1 MKYILL
7 IVFLYMSLLTLAQ
20 QTIKLCAGES
30 KTVKYYSNYGGD
42 GNNVWVVNGIN
53 YNDLDTL
60 SYTFTN
66 PGMYTIV
73 LRREN
78 IICYDEQTLYVIVD
92 DCDDI
97 IYWVPNTFTPDGNEY
112 NQTFGP
118 VMSDGY
124 DIDGFSFKIFN
135 RWGEI
140 VWESKDVHA
149 KWDGYYNGRI
159 CQDGLY
165 IWSLKFSIFGN
176 DGKISD
182 RGHLTIIR

>member
-1 MKYILL
+1 MGIKRIHVNQHHVRSNKTKDTDLPV
-7 IVFLYMSLLTLAQ
+7 I
-20 QTIKLCAGES
+20 TIKEGRKNTYCNEVEILGPS
-30 KTVKYYSNYGGD
+30 KIKYC
-42 GNNVWVVNGIN
+42 GI
-53 YNDLDTL
+53 
-60 SYTFTN
+60 
-66 PGMYTIV
+66 
-73 LRREN
+73 
-78 IICYDEQTLYVIVD
+78 
-92 DCDDI
+92 
-97 IYWVPNTFTPDGNEY
+97 GNEY

-124 DIDGFSFKIFN
+124 GIDGFSFKIFN

-140 VWESKDVHA
+140 IWESKDVHA

-182 RGHLTIIR
+182 IGHLTIIR